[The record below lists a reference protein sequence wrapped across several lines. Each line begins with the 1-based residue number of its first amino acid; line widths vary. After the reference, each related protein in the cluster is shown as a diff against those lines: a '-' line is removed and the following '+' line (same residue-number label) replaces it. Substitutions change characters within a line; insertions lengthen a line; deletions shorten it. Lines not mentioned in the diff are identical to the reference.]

1 MGEIIIRR
9 GTPADTE
16 AFIRLLA
23 DVRQGMTHKEW
34 FYLDPPEDVR
44 ELMKSGVMTLWVA
57 MDGEKL
63 AGAFDSLTPGLEDYN
78 YGYQLGFSQE
88 ELQKVINMDT
98 AAVHPDYRGQH
109 LQRRL
114 LQAAEAA
121 LSGSGEKHL
130 LCTIHPDNIYSL
142 QNALAQGY
150 TIQKTLPL
158 YGSVRHILRKDIF

>member
-1 MGEIIIRR
+1 MGQIFIRR

-23 DVRQGMTHKEW
+23 EVRQGMTNKEW

-44 ELMKSGVMTLWVA
+44 EMMESGVMTLWVA

-63 AGAFDSLTPGLEDYN
+63 AGAFDSLTPGLEAYN

-88 ELQKVINMDT
+88 DLQKVINMDT

-114 LQAAEAA
+114 LQAAEAE

-150 TIQKTLPL
+150 TIQKTLPM